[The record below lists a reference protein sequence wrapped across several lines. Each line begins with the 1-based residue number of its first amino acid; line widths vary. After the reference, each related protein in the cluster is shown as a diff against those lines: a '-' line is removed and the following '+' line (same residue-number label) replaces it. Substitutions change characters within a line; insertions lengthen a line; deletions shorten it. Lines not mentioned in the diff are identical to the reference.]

1 VSARRDPAGEPL
13 PSGDAAVPR
22 GNRRGEGDPDLA
34 AVWDAQRDRA
44 AFEALYRRYVDRVY
58 SYAFY
63 QLGDHHDAEDATERT
78 FLAALRAI
86 RSYRDEGATFRAWLF
101 RIARNT
107 IANAHRTRSR
117 RRVEP
122 MTAVEHEPHALDAD
136 PAGLA
141 VRAEDARRVRAALEQ
156 LPDDRRQVILLRFVD
171 GLSAREAGLVLDRSE
186 GAVRVL
192 LHRALRDLGERLT
205 P

>member
-1 VSARRDPAGEPL
+1 
-13 PSGDAAVPR
+13 
-22 GNRRGEGDPDLA
+22 
-34 AVWDAQRDRA
+34 
-44 AFEALYRRYVDRVY
+44 
-58 SYAFY
+58 
-63 QLGDHHDAEDATERT
+63 
-78 FLAALRAI
+78 
-86 RSYRDEGATFRAWLF
+86 
-101 RIARNT
+101 
-107 IANAHRTRSR
+107 
-117 RRVEP
+117 

>member
-1 VSARRDPAGEPL
+1 VSARHGRAGEPS
-13 PSGDAAVPR
+13 PSGDAADPR
-22 GNRRGEGDPDLA
+22 RDRHGEGDPDLA
-34 AVWDAQRDRA
+34 AVRAAQRDRA
-44 AFEALYRRYVDRVY
+44 AFDALYRRYVDRVY

-63 QLGDHHDAEDATERT
+63 ELGDHHDAEDATERT

-86 RSYRDEGATFRAWLF
+86 RSYHDEGATFRAWLF

-141 VRAEDARRVRAALEQ
+141 VRAEEARRVRAALEA